1 MYSTTPPRKLK
12 RTASTLT
19 PGATTYAKRL
29 RTTSAPAYYGK
40 PSEAPR
46 LLAGPDEAGLAL
58 MRRELESAS
67 PKKCHGLRKSNSY
80 LSASDLTD
88 FDSEYDFPPSRQYG
102 LKRSSSFYSE
112 RSDFGSEFDFPPR
125 SEFGSEYD
133 FPPSSSAPL
142 WRELIDSQPP
152 VISEISARTHL
163 QPTGTSFDYSLP
175 PGFDASLPI
184 PLACTASDV
193 VLFPRKNRI
202 YGKALTAATAPSQL
216 AKIPEKY
223 GGLTL
228 LAAAGADYPH
238 LFAAATRRNQI
249 YVYDVNKPNEP
260 VTWFGAG
267 AEVGAMAWN
276 HAVLTVGDGK
286 GRIRHYDTRITPANR
301 MREQARR
308 LMRHQA
314 KVTALGYHRLGNKLA
329 SGDAAGNVFV
339 WDIRNQDTSPMDVGE
354 FVLRRKKIQHEAPI
368 SSISWSPFDSQTF
381 VTGDT
386 SGIIRRW
393 DVTDNTSSK
402 DNSCLPKITDHK
414 RAVLALMHAPSGC
427 RELLSVHS
435 GPSLHSGGPIEDR
448 RHLASLAG
456 GSSLPS
462 SSSQPSP
469 LDARDPWTHS
479 STSTSTSPLD
489 PSPSWIDPAIATSLA
504 ASRSIS
510 ATISTSTSISTSAAP
525 LDRTSRP
532 DTANAIVVH
541 TGNMKKYLG
550 TVPVAARPLG
560 AAALASGGRRIV
572 FAVEDV
578 DRAPETDQESAVT
591 HATAVPRMDASAN
604 ASASADTTTG
614 EAADRDAS
622 SADPSAAPDS
632 EKEQARNGIRKGRI
646 EVWTCWGKQRAEPRR
661 TMSMILR

>member
-1 MYSTTPPRKLK
+1 MYSTTPSRKLK

-58 MRRELESAS
+58 MRRELESAI
-67 PKKCHGLRKSNSY
+67 PKKRHGLRKSNSY

-88 FDSEYDFPPSRQYG
+88 FDSEYDFPPSRHHG

-112 RSDFGSEFDFPPR
+112 RSDFGSEFDLPPR
-125 SEFGSEYD
+125 SEFGSEYE
-133 FPPSSSAPL
+133 FPPSSSASL
-142 WRELIDSQPP
+142 RRELLDSQPP

-202 YGKALTAATAPSQL
+202 YGKALTAAAAPSQL

-286 GRIRHYDTRITPANR
+286 GRIRHYDTRIAPANR

-339 WDIRNQDTSPMDVGE
+339 WDIRNQDTAPMDVGE
-354 FVLRRKKIQHEAPI
+354 FVLRRKKIQHDAPI

-414 RAVLALMHAPSGC
+414 RAVLALIHAPSGC

-435 GPSLHSGGPIEDR
+435 GPPLPSGGPVEDR
-448 RHLASLAG
+448 RHVASLAG
-456 GSSLPS
+456 GLSLPS

-469 LDARDPWTHS
+469 LDTHDPWADS
-479 STSTSTSPLD
+479 SVSTSIS
-489 PSPSWIDPAIATSLA
+489 
-504 ASRSIS
+504 ASRSTSASIS
-510 ATISTSTSISTSAAP
+510 ASFSISTSATP
-525 LDRTSRP
+525 LDPDAHP

-591 HATAVPRMDASAN
+591 RTDASAVLHTD
-604 ASASADTTTG
+604 AADTSAG
-614 EAADRDAS
+614 EPASRDAS

-661 TMSMILR
+661 TMSMMLR

>member
-67 PKKCHGLRKSNSY
+67 PKKRHGLRKSNSY

-88 FDSEYDFPPSRQYG
+88 FDSEYDLPPSRHHG

-112 RSDFGSEFDFPPR
+112 RSDFGSEFDLPPR

-133 FPPSSSAPL
+133 FPPSSSASL
-142 WRELIDSQPP
+142 RRELLDSQPP

-202 YGKALTAATAPSQL
+202 YGKTLTAAAAPSQL

-286 GRIRHYDTRITPANR
+286 GRIRHYDTRIMPANR

-339 WDIRNQDTSPMDVGE
+339 WDIRNQDTAPMDVGE

-414 RAVLALMHAPSGC
+414 RAVLALIHAPSGC

-435 GPSLHSGGPIEDR
+435 GPSLPTSGGPVEDR

-469 LDARDPWTHS
+469 LDARDPWTDP
-479 STSTSTSPLD
+479 STSTSTSPLN
-489 PSPSWIDPAIATSLA
+489 PSPSWTDPAIATS
-504 ASRSIS
+504 
-510 ATISTSTSISTSAAP
+510 TSP
-525 LDRTSRP
+525 LDPVHAPSIPTIATPLDPDARP

-578 DRAPETDQESAVT
+578 DRAPETDQEF
-591 HATAVPRMDASAN
+591 AVPRTDASAVPRTD
-604 ASASADTTTG
+604 AADTTAD

-622 SADPSAAPDS
+622 SADPSAAQDS
-632 EKEQARNGIRKGRI
+632 EKDQARNGIRKGRI

-661 TMSMILR
+661 TMSMMLR